1 MIKPVR
7 YNYMKKA
14 ILWSVAVIITLAAA
28 IFQRQTGPTYPKR
41 TDVTVNG
48 DTYNIKLVRSLGLE
62 ERPVVRMAIYDE
74 SVSARLLYKRFRTED
89 EYTSVDFTYRVI
101 PIHSFVMNKIFGMDE
116 MKGLFASV
124 PQQPPAGKLQ
134 YYIEITDDAGT
145 QVLFR
150 DNPVVIRFKGT
161 VPGWALTPHII
172 LMFFAMLLSTL
183 AGLLA
188 ISGYESQ
195 RKYGIIT
202 LLMLFAG
209 GMILGPVV
217 QYYAFGEFWAG
228 VPFGWD
234 LTDNKTLVSVLFW
247 TLAVAMNWRRQR
259 PAFTIIA
266 AVVLL
271 LIYSIPH
278 SMYGS
283 ELDFA
288 TGEIKQGMIMNTF
301 F

>member
-1 MIKPVR
+1 
-7 YNYMKKA
+7 MKKA
-14 ILWSVAVIITLAAA
+14 ILWTVAVIITLSAA

-41 TDVTVNG
+41 SELTVNG
-48 DTYNIKLVRSLGLE
+48 ETYDIKLVRSLGLD
-62 ERPVVRMAIYDE
+62 ERPVVRVAIFDE
-74 SVSARLLYKRFRTED
+74 TVSARLFYKRFKTND

-101 PIHSFVMNKIFGMDE
+101 PVNSFVMNRIFGIDE

-134 YYIEITDDAGT
+134 YYIEITDSVGK

-150 DNPVVIRFKGT
+150 DDPVIIRFKGA
-161 VPGWALTPHII
+161 VPGWILTPHIF
-172 LMFFAMLLSTL
+172 LMFFAMLISTL

-188 ISGYESQ
+188 LTGYELQ
-195 RKYGIIT
+195 RKYGIIA
-202 LLMLFAG
+202 LMLLIAG
-209 GMILGPVV
+209 GMILGPLV
-217 QYYAFGEFWAG
+217 QYHAFGELWTG

-247 TLAVAMNWRRQR
+247 ILAVAMNWRRQR
-259 PAFTIIA
+259 PVYTIIA

-278 SMYGS
+278 SMFGS

-288 TGEIKQGMIMNTF
+288 SGEIKQGMIINTF
-301 F
+301 Y

>member
-1 MIKPVR
+1 
-7 YNYMKKA
+7 MKIA
-14 ILWSVAVIITLAAA
+14 ILWTVAVIITLSAA

-41 TDVTVNG
+41 VDITVNG
-48 DTYNIKLVRSLGLE
+48 ETYNIKLVRSMGLD

-89 EYTSVDFTYRVI
+89 DYSYVDFKYSVI
-101 PIHSFVMNKIFGMDE
+101 PVNSFVMNKIFGMDE

-124 PQQPPAGKLQ
+124 PRQPPAGKLQ
-134 YYIEITDDAGT
+134 YYIEITDDSGT
-145 QVLFR
+145 QVLFK

-161 VPGWALTPHII
+161 VPGWALTPHIV

-202 LLMLFAG
+202 MLMLFAG

-217 QYYAFGEFWAG
+217 QYYAFGEFWTG

-247 TLAVAMNWRRQR
+247 ILAVVMNRHRQR
-259 PAFTIIA
+259 PAYTIIA

-278 SMYGS
+278 SMFGS

-288 TGEIKQGMIMNTF
+288 TGEIKQALIINTF